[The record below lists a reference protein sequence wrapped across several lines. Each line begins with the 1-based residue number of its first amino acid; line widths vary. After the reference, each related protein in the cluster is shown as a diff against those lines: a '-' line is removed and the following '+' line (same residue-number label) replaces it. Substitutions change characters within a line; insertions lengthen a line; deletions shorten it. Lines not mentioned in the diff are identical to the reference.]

1 MLAPLSLHFLS
12 SYEISAEVTNQIN
25 IRSYIG
31 TLTSVCLATGLVF
44 ELPIIAFFL
53 TKIGLITPAF
63 MRKYR
68 KHAIVVI
75 FIIAA
80 IITPPDVFSQTLVAI
95 PLLILYEVSIL
106 ISARVMKQKEKDR
119 NDFMTDDDSAKTETA
134 TS

>member
-1 MLAPLSLHFLS
+1 
-12 SYEISAEVTNQIN
+12 
-25 IRSYIG
+25 
-31 TLTSVCLATGLVF
+31 VF

-53 TKIGLITPAF
+53 TKIGLITPKF

-106 ISARVMKQKEKDR
+106 ISARVIKQKEKSRKEFFDG
-119 NDFMTDDDSAKTETA
+119 DEKTEPA

>member
-1 MLAPLSLHFLS
+1 MRLVRKLLTRLTYDHILELLS
-12 SYEISAEVTNQIN
+12 SI
-25 IRSYIG
+25 
-31 TLTSVCLATGLVF
+31 CLATGLVF

-53 TKIGLITPAF
+53 TKIGLITPTF

-75 FIIAA
+75 FILSA

-95 PLLILYEVSIL
+95 PLLLLYEVSIV
-106 ISARVMKQKEKDR
+106 ISGRVMKRKEKERD
-119 NDFMTDDDSAKTETA
+119 DFMNDNEPASETT